1 MLFDEIA
8 ALFNQESH
16 RAMARRTGLGRGKV
30 ESLQHGCS
38 FVLDTRFLAAL
49 DLLGYELRLCRR
61 GGVRGG
67 HSPRRLSGFPG
78 KGRGRVKSGRG
89 GNAACQG
96 TESAGRQTAAAGSTG
111 ETGSSPAGGA
121 GTTGR

>member
-30 ESLQHGCS
+30 ESLQQGCS
-38 FVLDTRFLAAL
+38 FVLDAEFLAAL
-49 DLLGYELRLCRR
+49 ARLGYELRLVRR
-61 GGVRGG
+61 GGARGSG
-67 HSPRRLSGFPG
+67 RRLSGFSG
-78 KGRGRVKSGRG
+78 SGRDRVKSGRRG
-89 GNAACQG
+89 D
-96 TESAGRQTAAAGSTG
+96 AGCRDTDTGCRRRAAGGSTSA
-111 ETGSSPAGGA
+111 TGSSSAAAA